1 MRQPDSMTD
10 GALCMAS
17 RQAWINH
24 QRWQRSIR
32 IAPLLAMLIVSGCA
46 QVNKRVGERL
56 IRPNVVVT
64 PAAASRRT
72 TAPPAADLSLAAIV
86 HDELQHGHYA
96 AGETA
101 LRRYLAQH
109 PRDRS
114 AEAMLR
120 QLTVDPEQRLGRE
133 SQAHVVEAGDSYS
146 TLAARYLGDAG
157 LFLILAR
164 YNHSADPSLL
174 QVGET
179 VRLPMSA
186 TGVSAPTVATGSG
199 VDGSDRGAAAGTTV
213 DGTPSIPQSTASGAE
228 AAAAKA
234 QRLQRES
241 VALLDHGHKQQALAR
256 LDQALVIEPQLKPSG
271 SDAVSLRNELVTS
284 FHQRAIVLYRDQQ
297 LDPAIALWNRVLA
310 IDPNYEPAVIYRTR
324 ALELKRRLKQF

>member
-1 MRQPDSMTD
+1 MS
-10 GALCMAS
+10 S
-17 RQAWINH
+17 R
-24 QRWQRSIR
+24 
-32 IAPLLAMLIVSGCA
+32 P
-46 QVNKRVGERL
+46 
-56 IRPNVVVT
+56 T
-64 PAAASRRT
+64 P
-72 TAPPAADLSLAAIV
+72 
-86 HDELQHGHYA
+86 
-96 AGETA
+96 
-101 LRRYLAQH
+101 
-109 PRDRS
+109 
-114 AEAMLR
+114 
-120 QLTVDPEQRLGRE
+120 
-133 SQAHVVEAGDSYS
+133 
-146 TLAARYLGDAG
+146 
-157 LFLILAR
+157 
-164 YNHSADPSLL
+164 
-174 QVGET
+174 
-179 VRLPMSA
+179 
-186 TGVSAPTVATGSG
+186 VSAPTVATGSG

-213 DGTPSIPQSTASGAE
+213 DGTPSLSQSTASGAE

>member
-1 MRQPDSMTD
+1 MT
-10 GALCMAS
+10 S
-17 RQAWINH
+17 RQACATSR
-24 QRWQRSIR
+24 QWQRSVQ

-46 QVNKRVGERL
+46 QVNKRVGDRL
-56 IRPNVVVT
+56 IRPTAVVT
-64 PAAASRRT
+64 PPAAPRGA
-72 TAPPAADLSLAAIV
+72 TAPAVADLSLAAIV
-86 HDELQHGHYA
+86 DDELQHGHYA

-101 LRRYLAQH
+101 LRRYLARH
-109 PRDRS
+109 PGDRT

-120 QLTVDPEQRLGRE
+120 QLTVDPERRLGRA
-133 SQAHVVEAGDSYS
+133 SRTHVVETGDSYS
-146 TLAARYLGDAG
+146 TLAARYLGDAS
-157 LFLILAR
+157 LFLLLAR
-164 YNHSADPSLL
+164 YNDSTDPSLL

-186 TGVSAPTVATGSG
+186 TAVSTPAITTTG
-199 VDGSDRGAAAGTTV
+199 VDNSDRGTV
-213 DGTPSIPQSTASGAE
+213 AETAPEGTPTTSPDTATGAE
-228 AAAAKA
+228 TAAAKA

-241 VALLDHGHKQQALAR
+241 VSLLDHGHKQQALSR

-271 SDAVSLRNELVTS
+271 ADAASLRKELVTS

>member
-1 MRQPDSMTD
+1 M
-10 GALCMAS
+10 
-17 RQAWINH
+17 H
-24 QRWQRSIR
+24 
-32 IAPLLAMLIVSGCA
+32 IAPLLAMLFVSGCA
-46 QVNKRVGERL
+46 QVNKRVGDRL
-56 IRPNVVVT
+56 IRPTAIFT
-64 PAAASRRT
+64 PPSESRET
-72 TAPPAADLSLAAIV
+72 TATVAVAADPSLATIV
-86 HDELQHGHYA
+86 DDELQHGHYA
-96 AGETA
+96 TGKTA
-101 LRRYLAQH
+101 LRRYLVQH
-109 PRDRS
+109 PGDRS

-120 QLTVDPEQRLGRE
+120 QLTADPEHRLGRA
-133 SQAHVVEAGDSYS
+133 SRTHVVEAGDSYS

-164 YNHSADPSLL
+164 YNHSTDPSLL

-186 TGVSAPTVATGSG
+186 TAVSTPTIATTPAVDDSAREAVAEAT
-199 VDGSDRGAAAGTTV
+199 A
-213 DGTPSIPQSTASGAE
+213 DGTPTISRDTATGAE
-228 AAAAKA
+228 TPAAKA

-241 VALLDHGHKQQALAR
+241 VALLDQGHKQQALTR

-271 SDAVSLRNELVTS
+271 TDATSLRKELVNS

>member
-1 MRQPDSMTD
+1 MTLRQF
-10 GALCMAS
+10 
-17 RQAWINH
+17 WID
-24 QRWQRSIR
+24 RQRSIQ
-32 IAPLLAMLIVSGCA
+32 IAPLLAMLLVSGCA

-56 IRPNVVVT
+56 IRPTVVVT
-64 PAAASRRT
+64 PPAAPRETTAAVAAA
-72 TAPPAADLSLAAIV
+72 ADPSLAAIV
-86 HDELQHGHYA
+86 DDELQHGHYA

-101 LRRYLAQH
+101 LRRYLVQH
-109 PRDRS
+109 PGDRS

-120 QLTVDPEQRLGRE
+120 QLTVDPEQRLGRA
-133 SQAHVVEAGDSYS
+133 SRTYVVEAGDSYS
-146 TLAARYLGDAG
+146 TLADRYLGDAG

-164 YNHSADPSLL
+164 YNDSTDPSLL

-179 VRLPMSA
+179 VRLPKSA
-186 TGVSAPTVATGSG
+186 TAVSAPAIAATP
-199 VDGSDRGAAAGTTV
+199 DADDSDRRAATETAV
-213 DGTPSIPQSTASGAE
+213 DGTPTISQDNIATGAE
-228 AAAAKA
+228 TPAAKA

-241 VALLDHGHKQQALAR
+241 VALLDQGHKQQALTR

-271 SDAVSLRNELVTS
+271 TDAASLRKELVSS

-297 LDPAIALWNRVLA
+297 LDPAIALWDRVLA